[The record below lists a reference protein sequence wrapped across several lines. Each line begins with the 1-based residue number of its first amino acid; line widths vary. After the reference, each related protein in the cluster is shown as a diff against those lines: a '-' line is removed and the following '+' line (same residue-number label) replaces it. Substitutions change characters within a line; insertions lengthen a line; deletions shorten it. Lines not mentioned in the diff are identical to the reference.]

1 MNGNELV
8 DAVLAA
14 LNEDLGLDDVSAY
27 AVASIVFLTVQVC
40 EANGLMQ
47 IDSYV
52 DVDHDGP
59 TDGASNREERAA

>member
-1 MNGNELV
+1 MNGDELV
-8 DAVLAA
+8 DAVLAS

-47 IDSYV
+47 I
-52 DVDHDGP
+52 GC
-59 TDGASNREERAA
+59 